1 MKTCLLLLLT
11 SLSSNLAGVIVST
24 TAQVDDPPYLRGV
37 PIELRE
43 KILAFHRVLSTP
55 DNFTQPPPPTTPETE
70 SKSPMGGFGLAE
82 ATTDDMMK
90 KKEVDKDA
98 GELQNDLFRF
108 SNKVTVPHS
117 GHSNITPNL
126 SNRQN
131 FVNFIQRKEKLRQR
145 IQQEWRRFIK
155 WRTQKRKKKRLKR
168 RIMRTLNKRLK
179 NQFGRIGLSGKR
191 TKEEVKAFNRRKKL
205 LKRKIKRRLK
215 QKQRMKHVR
224 RIPGRA
230 SLPEQRLKTRNLRS
244 GKKLGKKNKKSIKKK
259 KKKEEKS

>member
-1 MKTCLLLLLT
+1 METCLLLLLT
-11 SLSSNLAGVIVST
+11 MLPSALAGVIVTT
-24 TAQVDDPPYLRGV
+24 TAGLEDPPYLRGV

-55 DNFTQPPPPTTPETE
+55 DNFTQPPPPTTPATE

-82 ATTDDMMK
+82 ATSDDMKK

-145 IQQEWRRFIK
+145 IQQEWKRFMK

-168 RIMRTLNKRLK
+168 RIMRTLNQRLK
-179 NQFGRIGLSGKR
+179 NQFGRLGLSGKR
-191 TKEEVKAFNRRKKL
+191 TKEEMKAFNRRKKI
-205 LKRKIKRRLK
+205 LKRKIKRRLRQK
-215 QKQRMKHVR
+215 QKINISRKA
-224 RIPGRA
+224 PGRA
-230 SLPEQRLKTRNLRS
+230 SLPEQRLKVKARNLRK
-244 GKKLGKKNKKSIKKK
+244 GKRSKSNKKTDKAKP
-259 KKKEEKS
+259 